1 MMKRS
6 NLIKGIISGL
16 MLTTVLGS
24 AVLAGV
30 GSETFYVQYNN
41 KEKVF
46 YGSAGAYGMELED
59 DSFIVQT
66 CSLSSSYKRCVL
78 EARSVHHIAGY
89 VVDND
94 VEAKDLMRYEGL
106 SAGIFRDATNP
117 FIDYIGYA
125 TTYNSASAVTG
136 ILDNYTCRFNQQA
149 APNVV
154 K

>member
-1 MMKRS
+1 MKRS

-46 YGSAGAYGMELED
+46 YGSAGAYGMKLED
-59 DSFIVQT
+59 DTFLVQT

-89 VVDND
+89 VMAYNVQ
-94 VEAKDLMRYEGL
+94 ARDLMRYEGL
-106 SAGIFRDATNP
+106 STGIFRDATNP

-125 TTYNSASAVTG
+125 TTYNSASTATG